1 MEVVR
6 QGGGVILVKR
16 GVVGTLVRVGV
27 LARGLSLW
35 VVVVVA
41 VVVGAVT
48 LARLVVVVAPIT
60 LHPNLMAITP
70 PHKGTVIFTLQTK
83 PVATTPNKAMAIST
97 SHINTAE
104 TTPTKAR
111 AKAKAVDKEEGE
123 GVEEEA
129 HIKILGRFRRL
140 RQMKC
145 YPQGYTHTHIS
156 KLV

>member
-1 MEVVR
+1 MVVVR
-6 QGGGVILVKR
+6 RGGGASLVMR
-16 GVVGTLVRVGV
+16 GVVGTLVRVGG

-35 VVVVVA
+35 VVV
-41 VVVGAVT
+41 GAVT
-48 LARLVVVVAPIT
+48 LARLVVVAPIT

>member
-35 VVVVVA
+35 VVV
-41 VVVGAVT
+41 GAVT
-48 LARLVVVVAPIT
+48 LARLVVVAPIT